1 MYSAYACKVSDN
13 KQSSDC
19 KCNSQSFKHLNES
32 DFHNSSLDKG
42 GVLSNFKDYYNKKK
56 RYK

>member
-1 MYSAYACKVSDN
+1 MYSAYAYKVSDN

-19 KCNSQSFKHLNES
+19 KCSSQSFKHPNES

-42 GVLSNFKDYYNKKK
+42 SVLSNFKD
-56 RYK
+56 